1 MLPLLLLF
9 FFVVVAVG
17 ADVVGEG
24 GKLLLTESN
33 VDEGV
38 GLRNWKM
45 MRIVWPRVRTA
56 MTRAL

>member
-1 MLPLLLLF
+1 LF

-33 VDEGV
+33 VRRKTV
-38 GLRNWKM
+38 GGE
-45 MRIVWPRVRTA
+45 
-56 MTRAL
+56 